1 MWKNEPKCAQ
11 CDGNYHS
18 LDIVNVKLI
27 NGLQLNHQIQLIPTS
42 HSNNIVQTDQQY
54 SSVCKSTQNPK
65 DEAMHRLKTWN
76 FPTKDQ
82 KLVLSLLDEWYTG
95 RTLNTILEEWEHVG
109 IASLRNQQEY
119 IKILCY
125 NVEGWGTRA
134 VEAIDLVYKAQA
146 SICIFT
152 NVEELWNTCRL
163 PHFNTLYQK
172 GTNKNG
178 GVNIPSTVIIDIT
191 GLSEPV
197 RIIGIYWPTS
207 QQRDQ
212 DEIQPHWTEKNRLLP
227 PEQSGFRPKC
237 LLPTRVLSIYQKV
250 RNNTAANI
258 PTLVLYADYQ
268 RAYDRVW
275 HVALLCKLEK
285 MGIPLNLLKMTNS
298 WLKDR
303 KVYAEYGEIASTIF
317 NINIGLP
324 QGSSHSPYIF
334 MVCHSD
340 LTNYLGVHSCHVFA
354 DDMCILIKPPIIKQ
368 LGSMIDYLEK
378 EDTR

>member
-1 MWKNEPKCAQ
+1 QLKEDVENAIQKELLQRLSLQEKSSTFGLRDQDFPPLATSDNHSNKKWNIAQ
-11 CDGNYHS
+11 LRTTVES
-18 LDIVNVKLI
+18 TLI

-95 RTLNTILEEWEHVG
+95 RTLNTILEGWEHVG

-178 GVNIPSTVIIDIT
+178 GV
-191 GLSEPV
+191 
-197 RIIGIYWPTS
+197 
-207 QQRDQ
+207 
-212 DEIQPHWTEKNRLLP
+212 
-227 PEQSGFRPKC
+227 C
-237 LLPTRVLSIYQKV
+237 
-250 RNNTAANI
+250 
-258 PTLVLYADYQ
+258 
-268 RAYDRVW
+268 
-275 HVALLCKLEK
+275 
-285 MGIPLNLLKMTNS
+285 
-298 WLKDR
+298 
-303 KVYAEYGEIASTIF
+303 
-317 NINIGLP
+317 
-324 QGSSHSPYIF
+324 
-334 MVCHSD
+334 
-340 LTNYLGVHSCHVFA
+340 
-354 DDMCILIKPPIIKQ
+354 
-368 LGSMIDYLEK
+368 
-378 EDTR
+378 